1 MTTPFP
7 PPPPPPDATALQP
20 LSSPPPH
27 TWWGRLSPAS
37 LAAGALLAAAVAGFL
52 LGVVAD
58 RAVVMRRFARMAWHW
73 PVPHGPGGWMGRGP
87 PGRPG
92 HGDAM
97 RRHVREQFARE
108 YGLTPEQTA
117 RVDTIMQRRDQALE
131 ALHAQVEPQARALLE
146 TTHREIDSVLTPE
159 QRARFD
165 TRWPDH
171 GLPPPPPPR
180 GP

>member
-1 MTTPFP
+1 MTTPL
-7 PPPPPPDATALQP
+7 PPDSSPAPSPA
-20 LSSPPPH
+20 SSPPPH

-58 RAVVMRRFARMAWHW
+58 RAIVMRRFKHMAWYW
-73 PVPHGPGGWMGRGP
+73 PAPHDPDGWMGHGP
-87 PGRPG
+87 PGWPG
-92 HGDAM
+92 HGDGI
-97 RRHVREQFARE
+97 RRHVRERFARE
-108 YGLTPEQTA
+108 YGLTPEQAA
-117 RVDTIMQRRDQALE
+117 RVDTIIGRRDQALE

-159 QRARFD
+159 QRTRFD

-171 GLPPPPPPR
+171 GPPPPPPPPGR
-180 GP
+180 P

>member
-1 MTTPFP
+1 MTTPL
-7 PPPPPPDATALQP
+7 PPDSPTP
-20 LSSPPPH
+20 YPVPSPPPH

-58 RAVVMRRFARMAWHW
+58 RALVMRRFARMAWHW
-73 PVPHGPGGWMGRGP
+73 GPPRGGDGWMGHGP

-108 YGLTPEQTA
+108 YKLTPEQTA
-117 RVDTIMQRRDQALE
+117 RVDTIMSRRDQALE
-131 ALHAQVEPQARALLE
+131 ALRAQVEPQARALLE

-171 GLPPPPPPR
+171 LPPTPPR